1 MDPLQLNESELGRLR
16 DMIADDRPID
26 ARKEL
31 QLAAFDEALAAEYYT
46 QQAIKRVKDEDE
58 RMQQVI
64 RAEHE

>member
-16 DMIADDRPID
+16 DMIADGQAID

-46 QQAIKRVKDEDE
+46 QQAIKRVKEEDE